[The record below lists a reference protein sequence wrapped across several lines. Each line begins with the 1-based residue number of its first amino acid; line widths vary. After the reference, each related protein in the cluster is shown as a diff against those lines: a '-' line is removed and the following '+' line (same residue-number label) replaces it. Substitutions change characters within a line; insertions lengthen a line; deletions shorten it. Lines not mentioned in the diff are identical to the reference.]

1 MFQATL
7 TPSLPRPYLRLHSH
21 MHHLCSRAAKLAAF
35 SLLVSTAFAQ
45 GPVGLGKHGPVDPAN
60 GFPGWYQDVAP
71 TGDRAVALELMTNV
85 IPAPNPNLPI
95 VFPTNFPDEVFY
107 FMSHCDLSDGANG
120 AFFEGALEGTF
131 MQGIPV
137 AGEHVV
143 FSRIRMRIDGLQ
155 SGATYTIRH
164 PFGTESIVAAGGR
177 INITRDITPIPG
189 NFAAALSGDVGPF
202 LVPASMTDAQ
212 IVPGAM
218 IGDGTA
224 LTQVRRG
231 VNGQNFVEIE
241 GPGIE
246 LAYPTFAGVL
256 GDNKIRHD
264 LFTLTG
270 KVASRIGASVDQ
282 AYYSRKALAGTSVNV
297 WSTSASGQS
306 LRVSANSGTAAA
318 PIWGAEV
325 PMVENAGSGEYFARM
340 ALGVA
345 NPPAQVRV
353 VNYSDVP
360 PTVVVS
366 QGAKI
371 SDLVTVEK
379 AVFSST
385 GVLTIR
391 ARSSDEVTPPV
402 RYTAET
408 TTGGGVLG
416 STGSLTG
423 IGTAIFEGTVTI
435 PNSFAPSRVSV
446 VSSNGASA
454 DVPVEV
460 DGVGTPVAA
469 TVTAMAGADQSALG
483 GVLVT
488 LSGADSLGPVTHY
501 EWTQVGGPAVT
512 LTGAQTATATFVAP
526 LTLNGDLTFQLLVS
540 QRDATGLVLA
550 QDAVGD
556 TVVITISNPQLLNP
570 DVLTMTDARY
580 DRQKVSWRAAGTARQ
595 LANQTVKLYLG
606 NATAPDYA
614 RFVGEATV
622 SATGAWTFA
631 GGNGT
636 APANTRAPI
645 TGVTNMWAVS
655 MFRAT
660 AVPNQNTPARIA
672 FRVN

>member
-1 MFQATL
+1 MYR
-7 TPSLPRPYLRLHSH
+7 PCSL
-21 MHHLCSRAAKLAAF
+21 AAKLAAF
-35 SLLVSTAFAQ
+35 SLLVSAAFAQ
-45 GPVGLGKHGPVDPAN
+45 GPVGLGKHGPIDPTN
-60 GFPGWYQDVAP
+60 GFPSWYQDVAP
-71 TGDRAVALELMTNV
+71 AGGRAVALELMTNV

-107 FMSHCDLSDGANG
+107 FMSMCDMSDGANG
-120 AFFEGALEGTF
+120 AFFAGDLEGTF
-131 MQGIPV
+131 MQGIPI

-143 FSRIRMRIDGLQ
+143 FSRIRIRISGLQ
-155 SGATYTIRH
+155 TGATYTIRH
-164 PFGTESIVAAGGR
+164 PFGTETVVATAGG
-177 INITRDITPIPG
+177 INMTRDISPIQG
-189 NFAAALSGDVGPF
+189 NFAAALGGDVGPF

-212 IVPGAM
+212 IVPGAVL
-218 IGDGTA
+218 GDGAA

-231 VNGQNFVEIE
+231 INGQNFVEIE
-241 GPGIE
+241 GPGVE
-246 LAYPTFAGVL
+246 LAYPTFAGTP
-256 GDNKIRHD
+256 GDNKVRHD

-282 AYYSRKALAGTSVNV
+282 AYYSRNALVGTAVNV
-297 WSTSASGQS
+297 WSTSASGQT
-306 LRVSANSGTAAA
+306 LRVSANTGTAAA

-325 PMVENAGSGEYFARM
+325 AMVENAGSGEYFARM
-340 ALGVA
+340 GMGAV
-345 NPPAQVRV
+345 NPPSQVRV

-360 PTVVVS
+360 PTVAVS

-423 IGTAIFEGTVTI
+423 IGAAVFEGTVTI

-446 VSSNGASA
+446 VSSNGATA
-454 DVPVEV
+454 NVPVEV

-469 TVTAMAGADQSALG
+469 TVRAMAGIDQTALG

-488 LSGADSLGPVTHY
+488 LSGADSLGPVTNY
-501 EWTQVGGPAVT
+501 SWSQVGGPAVT
-512 LTGAQTATATFVAP
+512 LTGAQSATATFVAP
-526 LTLNGDLTFQLLVS
+526 LTINGDLTFQLVVS
-540 QRDATGLVLA
+540 QLDANGVVLA
-550 QDAVGD
+550 QDLVGD
-556 TVVITISNPQLLNP
+556 TVVVSVSNPQLLNP

-580 DRQKVSWRAAGTARQ
+580 DRQKISWRAAGTARQ
-595 LANQTVKLYLG
+595 LANQTIKLYLG

-622 SATGAWTFA
+622 GATGTWAFA

-636 APANTRAPI
+636 APVNTRAPI

-660 AVPNQNTPARIA
+660 AVPNQNTPARFA